1 MKKHLLKKA
10 KVNRSH
16 FGNAVV
22 FILVALF
29 GVFMALPF
37 VYAVGNSLKP
47 LNELWLFP
55 PRLWPLKPTF
65 ENFKSIWGLVQNSSV
80 PMSRYLFN
88 TIFITVVGTT
98 GQVFFCSLCA
108 YALAKHPFPG
118 NKLIFK
124 VIFFSLMFNAAV
136 TQIPTYLLMAKL
148 HWIDT
153 YYSLIVPAIG
163 SSFGLYLIKQFIE
176 QLNDSILEAARIDG
190 AGEFRI
196 YSRIVMPM
204 IKPAWLTLI
213 VFSVQALWNS
223 GTTVYIF
230 REELKTFSYAISQIV
245 SGGIARAGAA
255 SAASVIMMIV
265 PIVVYVITQ
274 SNIIDTMASSGV
286 KE

>member
-153 YYSLIVPAIG
+153 YYSLIVPAI
-163 SSFGLYLIKQFIE
+163 YRT
-176 QLNDSILEAARIDG
+176 A
-190 AGEFRI
+190 
-196 YSRIVMPM
+196 
-204 IKPAWLTLI
+204 
-213 VFSVQALWNS
+213 
-223 GTTVYIF
+223 
-230 REELKTFSYAISQIV
+230 
-245 SGGIARAGAA
+245 
-255 SAASVIMMIV
+255 
-265 PIVVYVITQ
+265 
-274 SNIIDTMASSGV
+274 
-286 KE
+286 

>member
-230 REELKTFSYAISQIV
+230 REELKTFSYAISQMV